1 MKEIKSIQF
10 GVLSGQEIK
19 DMSVCEVSR
28 HTLNAIK
35 TGEDTEKHG
44 KNPYNTLYD
53 PRMGPMSRIACPTCG
68 LTPKRCPGHFGYIEL
83 NSRIIHPFFNR
94 HVINYLKCF
103 CISCSRL
110 IVDSKVFSIFQI
122 DPEHRI
128 RYVIKL
134 AGSMCVHCSHVQP
147 NYTLNTVGVIMAAF
161 KTCKVPVTTFEIYR
175 LFDRISST
183 DLHAL
188 GANIHP
194 RDLFIK
200 YLPVLPPRSRP
211 FIVNEGEICDDDL
224 TLIYADII
232 KSNTKLI
239 ETEDRDERERLL
251 GVISFRIKTLFDNQS
266 GKAKHNN
273 KRKMKGIKERIVGKD
288 GQIRGNLMGKRVDFS
303 ARTVIGPDPTLRVD
317 EIAIPESFTSTA
329 TFPEYVNAINIHM
342 LQTLMNERRINVLE
356 RNGKRVHVQHFS
368 EEQFMK
374 KSKLVIGDIVH
385 RHIRDGDIVLMNRQ
399 PTLHKG
405 SMLAFRVKLRP
416 GKTIRMNLAVTS
428 TFNADF
434 DGDEMNIHIPQSYQ
448 AVAELEELSS
458 IRKNIIGSQMSQ
470 SLLNIIQDALLGI
483 YLMTKE
489 NDPIPEETFFQL
501 LMRCDNLPE
510 LRPALDHIQTIY
522 NEYGVADRIPLYSG
536 KTLFSLLL
544 PNTFYQKLDT
554 KALHADAETCIDRGV
569 LYKGVITKVHLKK
582 GHDSILTLLHH
593 EYSED
598 TCYHFANNVQFIAN
612 DFLQYRGF
620 TISIKDCL
628 IDATTH
634 DVIQRHVQENFLKT
648 HVFEKTTSN
657 PHVRETKVQLS
668 LGNAR
673 DIGMKF
679 AKESLKPGN
688 NFISTVV
695 SGSKGDYF
703 NITQI
708 MGLLGQQNIAGR
720 RIEPHLKNKTRTL
733 HYYKDTSTYESRGF
747 IKNSFIKGLNIGE
760 FWFHAMSGRE
770 GITDTSMKT
779 AESGYIERKMVKI
792 MEDVEV
798 KNDQT
803 VRNANGQIIQMLYG
817 GTGMACEKTQVKNG
831 ISRLFDINRMVGQ
844 LNREH
849 ENTLRQSKK

>member
-1 MKEIKSIQF
+1 MEEINSIQF
-10 GVLSGQEIK
+10 AVLSSQEIFS
-19 DMSVCEVSR
+19 MAVCEVNR
-28 HTLNAIK
+28 HTLNANK
-35 TGEDTEKHG
+35 NGEDTDKSG
-44 KNPYNTLYD
+44 KSPYNTLYD
-53 PRMGPMSRIACPTCG
+53 PRMGPMSRISCPTCG
-68 LTPKRCPGHFGYIEL
+68 LMPKQCPGHFGYIKL
-83 NSRIIHPFFNR
+83 NNRIIHPFFNR
-94 HVINYLKCF
+94 HVINFLKCF
-103 CISCSRL
+103 CISCSRI
-110 IVDSKVFSIFQI
+110 IVNPTIFSIFQI
-122 DPEHRI
+122 SPENRI
-128 RYVIKL
+128 KYVIKL
-134 AGSMCVHCSHVQP
+134 NGSLCIHCGKTQP
-147 NYTLNTVGVIMAAF
+147 NYTLNTLGVIIAAY
-161 KTCKVPVTTFEIYR
+161 KKVKVNVDVFEIYKM
-175 LFDRISST
+175 FDLISDM
-183 DLHAL
+183 DLKVL
-188 GANIHP
+188 GAKVHP

-200 YLPVLPPRSRP
+200 YLPVLPPRSRA

-232 KSNTKLI
+232 KCNAKL
-239 ETEDRDERERLL
+239 ELADAEEHERLS
-251 GVISFRIKTLFDNQS
+251 GVISFRIKTLFDNHS

-329 TFPEYVNAINIHM
+329 TFPEYVNSININI
-342 LQTLMNERRINVLE
+342 LQKLMNERRVNILE
-356 RNGKRVHVQHFS
+356 RNGKRIYVQHFS
-368 EEQFMK
+368 KEQFLK

-405 SMLAFRVKLRP
+405 SMLAFNVKLRP

-434 DGDEMNIHIPQSYQ
+434 DGDEMNIHLPQSYQ
-448 AVAELEELSS
+448 AVAELQELSS
-458 IRKNIIGSQMSQ
+458 IRKNIIGSQTSQ
-470 SLLNIIQDALLGI
+470 TLLNIIQDALLGVF
-483 YLMTKE
+483 LMTKE
-489 NDPIPEETFFQL
+489 DDPIPRDMFFQM
-501 LMRCDNLPE
+501 LMRCDNLPNLNSSLE
-510 LRPALDHIQTIY
+510 RIQEIY
-522 NEYGVADRIPLYSG
+522 KEHGVSDTIPLYSG

-544 PNTFYQKLDT
+544 PETFCQTLIT
-554 KALHADAETCIDRGV
+554 KRLHSDSETCIDRGV

-582 GHDSILTLLHH
+582 GHDSILTILHH
-593 EYSED
+593 DYSED
-598 TCYHFANNVQFIAN
+598 VCYHFANNVQFIAN

-628 IDATTH
+628 IDDTVH
-634 DVIQRHVQENFLKT
+634 DSIQKRVQENFLKT
-648 HVFEKTTSN
+648 HVIEKTTSN
-657 PHVRETKVQLS
+657 PKVREAKVQLS

-673 DIGMKF
+673 DIGMKV

-688 NFISTVV
+688 NFINTVV

-708 MGLLGQQNIAGR
+708 MGLLGQQNIAGG
-720 RIEPHLKNKTRTL
+720 RIEPHLKNGTRTL
-733 HYYKDTSTYESRGF
+733 HYYKDTSTYESKGF
-747 IKNSFIKGLNIGE
+747 IKNSFIKGLDLGE

-803 VRNANGQIIQMLYG
+803 VRNSNGQIVQMLYG
-817 GTGMACEKTQVKNG
+817 GTGLACEQTRVKNG
-831 ISRLFDINRMVGQ
+831 KSRLFDIDRMVGR
-844 LNREH
+844 LNIEYEYALKRGS
-849 ENTLRQSKK
+849 N